1 MTRFLALCV
10 CVMPAALI
18 AQGAPRPVFTGIQ
31 GAFFAASV
39 ADLDA
44 SVAWYTQKL
53 GLTQVMRWPRQGKM
67 QGTVLRGGGL
77 EVELIAHDDA
87 TAPRDPMDMNA
98 KVLTRGIMKAGFV
111 VSDFDATIA
120 ALRSRG
126 VEIAIGPFPPRRDQ
140 RANAIIR
147 DNSGNLIQLFGG
159 FAP

>member
-1 MTRFLALCV
+1 MIRFHALCI
-10 CVMPAALI
+10 CLIPTALM
-18 AQGAPRPVFTGIQ
+18 AQAAPRPVFSGVQ
-31 GAFFAASV
+31 GAFLAASV

-53 GLTQVMRWPRQGKM
+53 GMTQVMRWPKQGKM
-67 QGTVLRGGGL
+67 QGAVLRGGGL

-87 TAPRDPMDMNA
+87 AAPRDPMDMNA
-98 KVLTRGIMKAGFV
+98 KVLTRGIMKAGLV

-147 DNSGNLIQLFGG
+147 DNSGNLIQLFGAY
-159 FAP
+159 AP